1 MRRMIFHC
9 PVKNEGNPD
18 ASQLRPLKMIEA
30 FRQIGYDVAVV
41 YGDGAERKKSIA
53 AIKRSIRGGVK
64 YDFLYSESSTLPTLC
79 TEKHHLPSYPF
90 LDFSFLSFCRRHGIR
105 VGLFYRDIYWRF
117 SFGNDSWKMKCLKP
131 FYIYDLIM
139 YRRLVDVLFL
149 PSKEMLGY
157 IPLCFPGRVE
167 ELPPGAGKM
176 SFTKTG
182 MPGQGLNLLYIGGLV
197 PHYDLRMLVKAVSEI
212 PEITFTLCCRKKEW
226 MRVGHFYDGLLSDNI
241 RVVHK
246 SGDELDAL
254 YREADLF
261 CIYVKAHEY
270 WKFAVPFKLFESIGH
285 GCPVLASEGTWTA
298 DFVSREGIG
307 PVCRYDADELVR
319 LLKELAGNR
328 GKLAEYRK
336 RVTDIAPEHTW
347 QMRCRKVAHLL
358 L

>member
-53 AIKRSIRGGVK
+53 SIKRSIRDGVK

-79 TEKHHLPSYPF
+79 TESHHLPSYPF
-90 LDFSFLSFCRRHGIR
+90 LDFAFFSFCRRHGIR

-117 SFGNDSWKMKCLKP
+117 SFGNEKWKMKLLKP
-131 FYIYDLIM
+131 LYIYDLIM

-157 IPLCFPGRVE
+157 IPFGFPGRVE
-167 ELPPGAGKM
+167 ELPPGARKLSFSEIDM
-176 SFTKTG
+176 S
-182 MPGQGLNLLYIGGLV
+182 GQGLNLLYIGGLV
-197 PHYDLRMLVKAVSEI
+197 PHYDLRTLVKAVSEI
-212 PEITFTLCCRKKEW
+212 PEITFTLCCRKDEW
-226 MRVGHFYDGLLSDNI
+226 KRVGHIYDGLISDNI

-246 SGDELDAL
+246 SGDEIDDL

-261 CIYVKAHEY
+261 CIYVKTHEY
-270 WKFAVPFKLFESIGH
+270 WKFAVPFKLFESVGQ
-285 GCPVLASEGTWTA
+285 GCPILASDGTWTA

-328 GKLAEYRK
+328 EKLMEYRK
-336 RVTDIAPEHTW
+336 RVLDMAPEHTW
-347 QMRCRKVAHLL
+347 QMRCRKVAQVLL
-358 L
+358 

>member
-157 IPLCFPGRVE
+157 IPLGFPGRVE

-328 GKLAEYRK
+328 GKRAEYRK
-336 RVTDIAPEHTW
+336 RVIDMAPEHTW

>member
-9 PVKNEGNPD
+9 PMKNMGNPD
-18 ASQLRPLKMIEA
+18 ASQLRPLKMLEA

-53 AIKRSIRGGVK
+53 DIKRNIRDGVK

-117 SFGNDSWKMKCLKP
+117 KFGKENRKMKFVYML
-131 FYIYDLIM
+131 YIYDLIM

-157 IPLCFPGRVE
+157 IPFGFPGRVE
-167 ELPPGAGKM
+167 ELPPGTVKRSCPETDM
-176 SFTKTG
+176 TVR
-182 MPGQGLNLLYIGGLV
+182 GLNLLYVGGLV

-212 PEITFTLCCRKKEW
+212 PEVTFTLCCRKDEW
-226 MRVGHFYDGLLSDNI
+226 RHVGHIYDGLLSDNI

-261 CIYVKAHEY
+261 CIYVRWHEY
-270 WKFAVPFKLFESIGH
+270 WKFAVPFKLFESVGH

-298 DFVSREGIG
+298 GFVSREGIG
-307 PVCRYDADELVR
+307 PVCRYDEGELVR
-319 LLKELAGNR
+319 LLRELSGNR
-328 GKLAEYRK
+328 EKLMEYRK

-347 QMRCRKVAHLL
+347 QMRCRKVAQVLL
-358 L
+358 

>member
-1 MRRMIFHC
+1 
-9 PVKNEGNPD
+9 
-18 ASQLRPLKMIEA
+18 MIEA

-157 IPLCFPGRVE
+157 IPLGFPGRVE

>member
-157 IPLCFPGRVE
+157 IPLGFPGRVE

-226 MRVGHFYDGLLSDNI
+226 MRVGHF
-241 RVVHK
+241 R
-246 SGDELDAL
+246 
-254 YREADLF
+254 
-261 CIYVKAHEY
+261 
-270 WKFAVPFKLFESIGH
+270 
-285 GCPVLASEGTWTA
+285 
-298 DFVSREGIG
+298 
-307 PVCRYDADELVR
+307 
-319 LLKELAGNR
+319 
-328 GKLAEYRK
+328 
-336 RVTDIAPEHTW
+336 
-347 QMRCRKVAHLL
+347 
-358 L
+358 